1 MEYKYEQIFGDQSL
15 FDGAPEDA
23 EAVGG
28 GKPLQ
33 DALVFY
39 KFSDGEFQYKYEA
52 EIDDWK
58 VSTCNHPQSVI
69 KAMRRIIKEPKRW
82 TWEDK
87 KAGRLPEVGSIFT
100 YRDETLTCHFIDG
113 DGEIWAHDID
123 NKIVTPLLRDCQ
135 PIETPAEKAQ
145 RFESEWVESA
155 FDAVMIVGVHSTEDI
170 QRIKNH
176 LRTIYRAQL
185 SGDLAAPKGGE

>member
-1 MEYKYEQIFGDQSL
+1 MCSSDL
-15 FDGAPEDA
+15 FPSHDK
-23 EAVGG
+23 AVIGV
-28 GKPLQ
+28 KPHL

-52 EIDDWK
+52 EIDDWM

-87 KAGRLPEVGSIFT
+87 KAGRLPEVGAKCNH
-100 YRDETLTCHFIDG
+100 CHSVDKRTVLSVTDKYVGIECDNSDINPYFVTHAEFIQYY
-113 DGEIWAHDID
+113 I
-123 NKIVTPLLRDCQ
+123 

-145 RFESEWVESA
+145 RLEDEFINYVLRHEKSQINSSEELVA
-155 FDAVMIVGVHSTEDI
+155 AK
-170 QRIKNH
+170 RAIK
-176 LRTIYRAQL
+176 LAYKLQL
-185 SGDLAAPKGGE
+185 SGELQAPKGE

>member
-1 MEYKYEQIFGDQSL
+1 MNEIKYEAVFGDQSL

-58 VSTCNHPQSVI
+58 VSTCKHPQSVI
-69 KAMRRIIKEPKRW
+69 KAMRCIIRTPIW
-82 TWEDK
+82 TVEDQ
-87 KAGRLPEVGSIFT
+87 KAGKLPEVGAKLIYT
-100 YRDETLTCHFIDG
+100 ETWDAFEFVGVIAGSMRWACKDFQDG
-113 DGEIWAHDID
+113 FLYFFE
-123 NKIVTPLLRDCQ
+123 Q
-135 PIETPAEKAQ
+135 SEMSPIETPEEKAQ
-145 RFESEWVESA
+145 RLEDEFVKSEMKDTTLSIEWACVYER
-155 FDAVMIVGVHSTEDI
+155 GV
-170 QRIKNH
+170 RAA
-176 LRTIYRAQL
+176 YRRL
-185 SGDLAAPKGGE
+185 SGELKAPGVE

>member
-1 MEYKYEQIFGDQSL
+1 MFGDQAL
-15 FDGAPEDA
+15 FDGAPEYA
-23 EAVGG
+23 EAVGV

-69 KAMRRIIKEPKRW
+69 KAMRRIIKEPKQW
-82 TWEDK
+82 TLEDK
-87 KAGRLPEVGSIFT
+87 KAGVLPEVGCRVDF
-100 YRDETLTCHFIDG
+100 CHKLNTNWRT
-113 DGEIWAHDID
+113 GEIKYIDNHVTLIKADDID
-123 NKIVTPLLRDCQ
+123 RPFVYEFDRVEFN

-145 RFESEWVESA
+145 RLRSEWVKHALDLYMSSPKNDVA
-155 FDAVMIVGVHSTEDI
+155 SMGDVYDA
-170 QRIKNH
+170 
-176 LRTIYRAQL
+176 LL
-185 SGDLAAPKGGE
+185 SGELKAPGVE